1 MKPEDQIKLL
11 REALESEI
19 KASDDYFEG
28 RPRAWYTREVWER
41 SRRALEATK
50 PGVEKPAGVGGLPY
64 HSVACGCPTC
74 HECAEKF
81 NEAMYRAARPSPK
94 DGNEW
99 GNHKLPT
106 NSAPDAE
113 TREARTIYTA
123 ETVPLEGVPGP
134 NVPFFWMVCA
144 ECRHRFPPGA
154 AHRCA
159 RPSPKDEDR

>member
-11 REALESEI
+11 REALEAFEREEFRTKADWLGLCAFRRSDVRCRGTDGHNSAVGTPKPTPHSEHCPY
-19 KASDDYFEG
+19 SG
-28 RPRAWYTREVWER
+28 L
-41 SRRALEATK
+41 RRALEATK
-50 PGVEKPAGVGGLPY
+50 PGVE
-64 HSVACGCPTC
+64 
-74 HECAEKF
+74 
-81 NEAMYRAARPSPK
+81 
-94 DGNEW
+94 